1 MDGTIII
8 EILKSIGRLFMN
20 PLVYVAILSA
30 IFLGYRRVKRERR
43 FFNHRI
49 LNGWSETKNML
60 IMGFVLS
67 LIISLFS
74 IVVGLT
80 VTVELLTVI
89 LIVSLIGLLLYT
101 YHLLSPVIIMAIAFA
116 VVVWMD
122 WKDWSYEIWGF
133 EFVSSNVSNG
143 LVMTAP
149 ILAGL
154 LLMAEGILIRRY
166 GAKFASPVVETTKR
180 GLNGI
185 AYYSKQLWILPVFT
199 IIPGD
204 GISAYLPYWPQF
216 TLGSEQFSLVVFP
229 FVIGFQQMVRRKL
242 PIDVYPKLGRN
253 IIFVGELVLFVGLAA
268 YFMPVLGAAALALGA
283 ISRTI
288 IGIYYKR
295 TEDRDHYVVMR
306 SEKGI
311 MIAGVLPDSPA
322 EKMGLISGEVIQKIN
337 GQAIFTEDE
346 MYEALQINAA
356 HCRIEVLDHNGELR
370 LTQHVVHRDDN
381 YKIGLLI
388 VK

>member
-8 EILKSIGRLFMN
+8 EILKSIGRFFMN
-20 PLVYVAILSA
+20 PLVYVAFLSA
-30 IFLGYRRVKRERR
+30 VFLGYRRVKRERR

-67 LIISLFS
+67 SIISLFS

-101 YHLLSPVIIMAIAFA
+101 YHLLSPVIIMTIAFA

-122 WKDWSYEIWGF
+122 WKNWSYEIWGF
-133 EFVSSNVSNG
+133 EFAGSNVSDG

-149 ILAGL
+149 VLAGL
-154 LLMAEGILIRRY
+154 LLMAEGILIRRN

-185 AYYSKQLWILPVFT
+185 AYYSKQLWILPVLM
-199 IIPGD
+199 IIPGE
-204 GISAYLPYWPQF
+204 GISYLSYWPQF
-216 TLGSEQFSLVVFP
+216 KLGSEEFSLIVFP

-253 IIFVGELVLFVGLAA
+253 IIFVGQLVLFVGLAA

-288 IGIYYKR
+288 IGVYYKR

-306 SEKGI
+306 SEKGV

-322 EKMGLISGEVIQKIN
+322 EKMGLVSGEVIQKIN
-337 GQAIFTEDE
+337 GQAIFTEEE
-346 MYEALQINAA
+346 MYEALQVNAA

-381 YKIGLLI
+381 HKIGLLI